1 MKRMCLIAVLL
12 CCCWAMSAAASEVM
26 VSASSTTRTA
36 AVEGL
41 CRRAVEQAVES
52 VIGDMATQK
61 NRDRLDASMYGSC
74 SEYITAMKISQEEKD
89 EAGTFQL
96 AARATIDD
104 VLLRD
109 KLIALGLLAPE
120 RVATVAVFATE
131 RFLGNWVYSYFNS
144 ISDSGGE
151 PNECEVALGS
161 QLRESGFSE
170 VDLDFS
176 ADERRAARS
185 FRTVFGRYK
194 DLSAL
199 PNDTAVRAAK
209 IVDSDAVVVVSCR
222 VLADVGDGK
231 DSAFMYSA
239 CAEVSCKAVDTAS
252 KRRVSTAS
260 ASKCVPHAN
269 RTTGGMAAIRAA
281 CSEIGKKMGKKL
293 SGRYIKP

>member
-1 MKRMCLIAVLL
+1 MKRAGLIAVLL
-12 CCCWAMSAAASEVM
+12 ACCWAIPAFASEVM

-41 CRRAVEQAVES
+41 CRSAVEQAVQKI
-52 VIGDMATQK
+52 IGDRATQK
-61 NRDRLDASMYGSC
+61 KRDLLDASMYGSC
-74 SEYITAMKISQEEKD
+74 SAYITEMKMSQEEKD
-89 EAGTFQL
+89 ETGAFQL
-96 AARATIDD
+96 AARATINDQ
-104 VLLRD
+104 LLRE
-109 KLIALGLLAPE
+109 KLIVLGLIPPD

-144 ISDSGGE
+144 IADASGE

-161 QLRESGFSE
+161 ELRDLGFSE
-170 VDLDFS
+170 VDMDFS
-176 ADERRAARS
+176 SDERRAARS

-199 PNDTAVRAAK
+199 PNNTAVRAAQ
-209 IVDSDAVVVVSCR
+209 IVDPNAVLVVSCR

-239 CAEVSCKAVDTAS
+239 CAEVSCKAVDTKS
-252 KRRVSTAS
+252 RRRVATAS
-260 ASKCVPHAN
+260 ESKCFPHAN
-269 RTTGGMAAIRAA
+269 RTTGSMAAIRAA

-293 SGRYIKP
+293 SGKYVQP